1 MRGRILQLALGLSP
15 LEVGQR
21 LAGRPGFILLHSSSS
36 SGPHSR
42 YSVAVSE
49 PSQAFT
55 VTGSEWWLEQA
66 GKPKANGF
74 GAWKEL
80 ARLVGTLP
88 RETPTPSPF
97 PAGGWFGFLGY
108 ELGLQLEDRLAG
120 LRRPEPRLG
129 PDAWFGFYLSCLVW
143 DHQEGRLFVT
153 FHPETDEKVQA
164 QELVRWESI
173 MRLPSILD
181 TPQQAASAVAVGAS
195 LSPLTY
201 QAKVKAAQ
209 RYIGAG
215 DIYQVN
221 LSRRLEVSA
230 QMDAWKVFRTLLEH
244 SPSPYSA
251 FLNGDTFQLA
261 SISPE
266 LFLRMQGDQVM
277 TRPIKGTRPRGRTHA
292 EDLALS
298 EDLVGSSKE
307 RAELLMITDLLRN
320 DLGKVCQYG
329 SVKVPSLAQV
339 ELHPFVQHLV
349 ATVTGTIAPGGG
361 HFDVLAAC
369 FPGGSITGAPKVRA
383 MELIHELE
391 PVDRGPF
398 TGCLG
403 YFGAN
408 GASQFSILIRTALI
422 TSTCIRYWAGAGI
435 VADSIPALETEEVT
449 LKSAAFLKALN
460 VEVPL

>member
-1 MRGRILQLALGLSP
+1 MPGRILQLASGLGP

-21 LAGRPGFILLHSSSS
+21 LATRPGFILLHSSSS

-42 YSVAVSE
+42 YSVAVCE
-49 PSQAFT
+49 PSR
-55 VTGSEWWLEQA
+55 VLIVMENEWRLEEPD
-66 GKPKANGF
+66 KPKVSGF
-74 GAWKEL
+74 GVWKEM
-80 ARLVGTLP
+80 ARLVGNLP
-88 RETPTPSPF
+88 QETRTAPYF

-120 LRRPEPRLG
+120 LRRPEPRLC
-129 PDAWFGFYLSCLVW
+129 PDAWLGFYLSCLVW
-143 DHQEGRLFVT
+143 DHQELKLFVA
-153 FHPETDEKVQA
+153 FHPETTEKVQE
-164 QELVRWESI
+164 QERARWATMLS
-173 MRLPSILD
+173 LPPAPD
-181 TPQQAASAVAVGAS
+181 TPQQPTGAVAVSAS
-195 LSPLTY
+195 LSPITF
-201 QAKVKAAQ
+201 QAKVSAAQ
-209 RYIGAG
+209 RYICAG
-215 DIYQVN
+215 DVYQVN

-230 QMDAWKVFRTLLEH
+230 RMDAWKLYRNLLEH

-251 FLNGDTFQLA
+251 FLNGGAFQLA

-266 LFLRMQGDQVM
+266 LFLNIKGKQVM
-277 TRPIKGTRPRGRTHA
+277 TRPIKGTRPRGHTTA

-298 EDLVGSSKE
+298 EELVGSSKD

-329 SVKVPSLAQV
+329 SVRVPSLAQV
-339 ELHPFVQHLV
+339 ELHAFVQHLV
-349 ATVTGTIAPGGG
+349 ATVTGTLAHGQG

-435 VADSIPALETEEVT
+435 VADSIPALETEEVAH
-449 LKSAAFLKALN
+449 KSAAFLKALN
-460 VEVPL
+460 AEVPL